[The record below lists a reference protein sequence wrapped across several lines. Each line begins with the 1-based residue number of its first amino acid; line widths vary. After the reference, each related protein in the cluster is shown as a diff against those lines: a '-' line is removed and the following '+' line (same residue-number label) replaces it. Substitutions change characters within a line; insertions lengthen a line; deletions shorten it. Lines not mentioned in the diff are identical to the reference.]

1 MRNAKLN
8 HPVTQSHANYGYV
21 RIRCG
26 LEMYLF
32 TDFREQLNNG
42 YRWDFHIP
50 PSRACDPR
58 IAAGVPGAFL
68 KYLALRNTMQLPF
81 H

>member
-8 HPVTQSHANYGYV
+8 HPVTQHHANGGYE
-21 RIRCG
+21 RITCG
-26 LEMYLF
+26 LKMYLD

-50 PSRACDPR
+50 PSKPSD
-58 IAAGVPGAFL
+58 L
-68 KYLALRNTMQLPF
+68 
-81 H
+81 